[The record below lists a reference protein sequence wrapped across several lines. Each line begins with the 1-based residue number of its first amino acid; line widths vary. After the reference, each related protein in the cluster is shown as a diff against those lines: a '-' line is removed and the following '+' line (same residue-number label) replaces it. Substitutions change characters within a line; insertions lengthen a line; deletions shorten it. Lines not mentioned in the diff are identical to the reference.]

1 MDMKAVSAI
10 QNFTNAK
17 AASAIDRYQQA
28 RPATEP
34 VETQQQPM
42 SAAKEVVQDFAEILA
57 KGEETSKQ
65 AMIGDADPHALVQA
79 LAQTELAV
87 EAAVTVRNK
96 VVEAYQ
102 EILRMPV

>member
-1 MDMKAVSAI
+1 MDMSAI
-10 QNFTNAK
+10 S
-17 AASAIDRYQQA
+17 AARGYASL

-34 VETQQQPM
+34 EAGTG
-42 SAAKEVVQDFAEILA
+42 AAGAFQALARDFAATLRE
-57 KGEETSKQ
+57 GEEMARAAVT
-65 AMIGDADPHALVQA
+65 GDADPHALVQA

-87 EAAVTVRNK
+87 EAAVTVRDR

>member
-1 MDMKAVSAI
+1 MELSMLSVGERY
-10 QNFTNAK
+10 
-17 AASAIDRYQQA
+17 AAA

-34 VETQQQPM
+34 TPQDGIADALRG
-42 SAAKEVVQDFAEILA
+42 AAADFAQTLA
-57 KGEETSKQ
+57 QSEQLSKSAMMGE
-65 AMIGDADPHALVQA
+65 ADPHALVQA

-87 EAAVTVRNK
+87 ETAVTVRNK

>member
-1 MDMKAVSAI
+1 MDPVSTSAI
-10 QNFTNAK
+10 SK
-17 AASAIDRYQQA
+17 YAAS

-34 VETQQQPM
+34 VENRGG
-42 SAAKEVVQDFAEILA
+42 AGEVFKNLA
-57 KGEETSKQ
+57 QEFTTTLENSERLSTSS
-65 AMIGDADPHALVQA
+65 MVGDADPQALVLA

-87 EAAVTVRNK
+87 ETAVTVRNK

>member
-1 MDMKAVSAI
+1 MELNAISAV
-10 QNFTNAK
+10 QK
-17 AASAIDRYQQA
+17 YAAA

-34 VETQQQPM
+34 KPGTSEFGD
-42 SAAKEVVQDFAEILA
+42 AAKNLAKDFAATLKNGEATA
-57 KGEETSKQ
+57 KA
-65 AMIGDADPHALVQA
+65 AMTGDADPHSLVHA

-87 EAAVTVRNK
+87 ETAVTVRDK